1 MKEITIREL
10 KKGEFFRLSASES
23 APVWVKGYYV
33 ASEKKYEAYKYEDTN
48 RETFL
53 KGNRNVFVEF
63 TF

>member
-1 MKEITIREL
+1 MKATTIREI
-10 KKGEFFRLSASES
+10 KKGEFFRLTASET

-33 ASEKKYEAYKYEDTN
+33 ASEKKYEAYKYEDTL

-53 KGNRNVFVEF
+53 KGDRKVFTEF

>member
-1 MKEITIREL
+1 MKEMTIREI
-10 KKGEFFRLSASES
+10 KRGEFFRLTASET

-33 ASEKKYEAYKYEDTN
+33 AAEKKYEAYKYEDTN

-53 KGNRNVFVEF
+53 KGNRKVFVEF